1 MSLRSGQILTKLYH
15 TFIIKST
22 CKSKND
28 QRVVNDM
35 GHLRAKDGTK
45 NLSGPRVRALREKEG
60 LSQEELM
67 ARLQL
72 MGMDA
77 ERGVIK
83 RIENG
88 DRAVSDLEL
97 RLLARYFKVSYQYLI
112 DGTQ

>member
-1 MSLRSGQILTKLYH
+1 
-15 TFIIKST
+15 
-22 CKSKND
+22 
-28 QRVVNDM
+28 M
-35 GHLRAKDGTK
+35 GHLRAKDGTR
-45 NLSGPRVRALREKEG
+45 NLCGPRIRALREQAG

-72 MGMDA
+72 MGMDS

-97 RLLARYFKVSYQYLI
+97 QLLARFFQVSYEYLI
-112 DGTQ
+112 DGT

>member
-1 MSLRSGQILTKLYH
+1 
-15 TFIIKST
+15 
-22 CKSKND
+22 
-28 QRVVNDM
+28 M

-45 NLSGPRVRALREKEG
+45 NLSGPRVRALREQAG

-72 MGMDA
+72 MGMDS

-97 RLLARYFKVSYQYLI
+97 QLLAQFFKVSYEYLI
-112 DGTQ
+112 DGPQ